1 MRQVTDQIAKKRV
14 TMIGNF
20 LSRLVCCAGLGICLT
35 VAAQTDEEVVGK
47 AAAAQ
52 VLGAAPLVVADA
64 AQQYVNVLG
73 QAMAD
78 ISGAAYKWHFGVI
91 KSDAIN
97 AFAMPGGYILLSS
110 GLLKSLESE
119 DELAFVLA
127 HEVAHVV
134 RRHHYQVVQRQRL
147 ADQAA
152 KGLQAVTTS
161 DTAKLAQ
168 ASGQIYARGLDKS
181 AEFESDRMGVEYL
194 TRAGYDPSAAINVL
208 EKLQRFN
215 GTDLR
220 AELLFATHPSP
231 AERLDMLLQSGI
243 DKLPRPLDKPNA
255 NRQARFQKF
264 LQSI

>member
-1 MRQVTDQIAKKRV
+1 MSGKNILA
-14 TMIGNF
+14 
-20 LSRLVCCAGLGICLT
+20 LALCAAFSL
-35 VAAQTDEEVVGK
+35 AAQAQTDEEKVGK
-47 AAAAQ
+47 SASAQ
-52 VLGAAPLVVADA
+52 VLGAAPLIQNDA
-64 AQQYVNVLG
+64 SLKYVNMLG
-73 QAMAD
+73 GSLSAY
-78 ISGAAYKWHFGVI
+78 SGAVYKWHFGVI

-97 AFAMPGGYILLSS
+97 AFAMPGGYILLSA

-127 HEVAHVV
+127 HEIAHVT

-152 KGLQAVTTS
+152 KGLEAVTQDG

-181 AEFESDRMGVEYL
+181 AEFESDRLGVEIM
-194 TRAGYDPSAAINVL
+194 TKAGYDPVAAVNVL
-208 EKLQRFN
+208 EKLQRFK
-215 GTDLR
+215 GDDPR
-220 AELLFATHPSP
+220 AELLFSTHPSP

-243 DKLPRPLDKPNA
+243 DKLPRPKAKPSPA
-255 NRQARFQKF
+255 RAERFQKF